1 MQRTHAT
8 SHEASATI
16 DAAAASAR
24 TQWLVCAL
32 GGTEYGLDVTRVQ
45 QIIGL
50 LPITR
55 VPRMPA
61 AVRGVINLRGRVI
74 PVIDLRVRFG
84 LEAVDHGQRTCII
97 VVQTGETDLG
107 LVVDGVAEVVHLDA
121 AAIEDAPH
129 FGDNVDTDHLIG
141 VAKHGERVLLL
152 LDVDRTLPAEAA
164 LALNGV
170 AVQPDGSAGPQPA

>member
-1 MQRTHAT
+1 MHTLAT
-8 SHEASATI
+8 SHGPSSVVDDVATGGR
-16 DAAAASAR
+16 S
-24 TQWLVCAL
+24 QWLICAL
-32 GGTEYGLDVTRVQ
+32 GSTEYGIAVSRVQ

-74 PVIDLRVRFG
+74 PVVDLRVRFG

-107 LVVDGVAEVVHLDA
+107 LVVDGVAEVAHLDA

-129 FGDNVDTDHLIG
+129 FGDSVDTGHLVG
-141 VAKHGERVLLL
+141 VAKHGTRVLLL
-152 LDVDRTLPAEAA
+152 LDVDRALPAEAA
-164 LALNGV
+164 LALHG
-170 AVQPDGSAGPQPA
+170 AAAQPDGSANRQPA

>member
-1 MQRTHAT
+1 MRTHAT
-8 SHEASATI
+8 LHGTSTAVDEAATI
-16 DAAAASAR
+16 TRS
-24 TQWLVCAL
+24 QWLICAL
-32 GGTEYGLDVTRVQ
+32 GSTEYGVDVARVR

-74 PVIDLRVRFG
+74 PVVDLRVRFG
-84 LEAVDHGQRTCII
+84 LEAQDHGQRTCII

-107 LVVDGVAEVVHLDA
+107 LVVDGVAEVAHLDA
-121 AAIEDAPH
+121 GAIEDAPH
-129 FGDNVDTDHLIG
+129 FGDNVDTGHLVG

-152 LDVDRTLPAEAA
+152 LDVDRALPAEAA
-164 LALNGV
+164 RALYG
-170 AVQPDGSAGPQPA
+170 AAAQPDGSAGPQPA